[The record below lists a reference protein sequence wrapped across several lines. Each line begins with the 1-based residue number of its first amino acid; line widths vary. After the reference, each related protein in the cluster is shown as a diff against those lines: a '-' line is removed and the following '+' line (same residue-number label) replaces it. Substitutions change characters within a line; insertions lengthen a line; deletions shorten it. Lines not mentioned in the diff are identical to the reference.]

1 MFFSTEAAA
10 RLAPGASIRRADMFE
25 PHIIILYVKNV
36 PASAEFYAGLL
47 GKPPVESS
55 PNFAMFTLSSG
66 MNLGLWAAHDA
77 QPKPKAA
84 GGGAELALTVPDKGA
99 VSALHAEWAKR
110 GAAIAQPPVEMDFGY
125 TFTATDPDGHRLRVM
140 ALNAP

>member
-1 MFFSTEAAA
+1 
-10 RLAPGASIRRADMFE
+10 MFE
-25 PHIIILYVKNV
+25 PSIIILYVKSV

-66 MNLGLWAAHDA
+66 LNLGLWAAQDA

-84 GGGAELALTVPDKGA
+84 GGGAELALAVPEKGA
-99 VSALHAEWAKR
+99 VTSLHAQWKER
-110 GAAIAQPPVEMDFGY
+110 GVTMIQDPVEMDFGF
-125 TFTATDPDGHRLRVM
+125 TFTAADPDGHRLRVM
-140 ALNAP
+140 ALGAP